1 MRIIYP
7 KKVKYSIMCFHRG
20 CDLLNS
26 KIIAAIVIVVLVV
39 AAVGVGVFYLN
50 QDKDKEINILAGVNT
65 DGSGIYIKENVDV
78 NEMFDFSKDIPEPL
92 HDGWEG
98 KVFGTPGISTI
109 QHVQLLQLVED
120 MKMKFA
126 AYTVG
131 GNNSAPDTVYF
142 ISGIA
147 NASLALGNDI
157 IDGGSLWQP
166 QYQKIIADDRF
177 KELALTN
184 DLFPGHACCVI
195 AGFHGYTSSHEN
207 ETVRLLAAYI
217 KAVDWV
223 NNALGAGEGEDY
235 DRLVSIAKDLAGP
248 NFTND
253 EIIEAME
260 TVIYTYGERNS
271 TPLAY
276 LSEQIPSLA
285 EEMVN
290 LGATQKTL
298 EDSGFKNGTE
308 FAERFIDDSFII
320 KAFALLDSGE
330 DYTGPKADV
339 RIAVIAGDIH
349 QIAIHVAKAI
359 GFFEEYG
366 LNVSFS
372 NATNGTGVATA
383 IQNGDASFGLLG
395 APPITITVINGELVK
410 A

>member
-1 MRIIYP
+1 
-7 KKVKYSIMCFHRG
+7 MCFHRG

-26 KIIAAIVIVVLVV
+26 KIIAAIIIIILVV
-39 AAVGVGVFYLN
+39 AAVGVGVFYLSK
-50 QDKDKEINILAGVNT
+50 DKDKEINILAGVNT
-65 DGSGIYIKENVDV
+65 DGSGIYIKEDIDIDT
-78 NEMFDFSKDIPEPL
+78 MFDFSKEKPEPL
-92 HDGWEG
+92 RDGWVG

-109 QHVQLLQLVED
+109 QHVQLLQIVESMD
-120 MKMKFA
+120 MKFA

-166 QYQKIIADDRF
+166 QYQKIIDDDKF
-177 KELALTN
+177 KALVLTN

-195 AGFHGYTSSHEN
+195 AGYHGYTSSHED

-217 KAVDWV
+217 MAVDWV
-223 NNALGAGEGEDY
+223 NDALEAGEGDDY
-235 DRLVSIAKDLAGP
+235 NELVRIAKNLAGP
-248 NFTND
+248 NFNEA
-253 EIIEAME
+253 EIIEDAME
-260 TVIYTYGERNS
+260 TVIYTYGERNN

-276 LSEQIPSLA
+276 LSEQIPGLA
-285 EEMVN
+285 EDMVS

-298 EDSGFKNGTE
+298 ADSGFNNGTE
-308 FAERFIDDSFII
+308 FANRFIDDSFIK

-330 DYTGPKADV
+330 EYTGPKADV

-349 QIAIHVAKAI
+349 QIAIHVAKEL
-359 GFFEEYG
+359 GFFELYG